1 MFFYKEYN
9 TKSSLPTL
17 KLAEVKIT
25 GKQQHFFNVTNRA
38 GELVKGFFLCV
49 YIFTYIL
56 LIKINIVLFHKS
68 QIYLF

>member
-1 MFFYKEYN
+1 
-9 TKSSLPTL
+9 
-17 KLAEVKIT
+17 VKIT
-25 GKQQHFFNVTNRA
+25 GKQQHFLNVTNRA

-56 LIKINIVLFHKS
+56 LIKINIVIFHKF